1 MVRVRLR
8 LLVVALA
15 VLVAVGPLTV
25 AVGPAAGADA
35 RLTLTDTTVTPA
47 TPTAGAPITAETTV
61 RLSGGSNTSLALDSV
76 RVVRSP
82 DIGEDVVLGNAT
94 ALGRLSP
101 GETLT
106 VPVTFTVDRP
116 RSYDLRLVAVG
127 TDEAGDTVRATRPL
141 TVGVERGQPQVELRT
156 DGLVARA
163 DTPVTA
169 VVSNPTTAALR
180 DVEVRVTDP
189 ATGERTRRVIPTIA
203 AGASQTVNLSVRAPA
218 PGERPL
224 EVTTTFTTPNGVRS
238 ASTFSKTVTVAP
250 LSTDVGVRA
259 QRAQGDDTQ
268 QVPGGLTGI
277 LGGGGG
283 GGALQPQSGSDDA
296 TSESRVDVTV
306 TNFGNAAV
314 ERVVLTGET
323 PDGTALSSVG
333 RYALTEELAPGE
345 STTVTV
351 DLSGVRTADGVRFV
365 AHYDAP
371 TGRTESAVAYD
382 YAAERGAATVTGL
395 DVTVAEDG
403 RVSVDGNLAN
413 VGDGEVTSAVVAV
426 QPTRYVDPAY
436 PQRNYFVGSVASS
449 EFAPFELT
457 AQADTENAT
466 ALTVRVDYTVDGE
479 RVSETTE
486 VPLPADDGTNRG
498 SGQQSIGI
506 ALALTV
512 GLVVTVA
519 VTLFAR
525 RSRNR

>member
-1 MVRVRLR
+1 MVRSRF
-8 LLVVALA
+8 LVA
-15 VLVAVGPLTV
+15 VLVVLVVGPLAT
-25 AVGPAAGADA
+25 VGPAAGADA

-82 DIGEDVVLGNAT
+82 DIGEDVTLGNAT

-106 VPVTFTVDRP
+106 VPVTFTVNRP

-127 TDEAGDTVRATRPL
+127 SDEDGDTVRATRPL

-169 VVSNPTTAALR
+169 VVSNPTTAPLR
-180 DVEVRVTDP
+180 GIELRVTDP
-189 ATGERTRRVIPTIA
+189 ATGERTRRTVPTLA
-203 AGASQTVNLSVRAPA
+203 AGASQTVNLSVRAPE

-224 EVTTTFTTPNGVRS
+224 EVTTTFVTPNGVES
-238 ASTFSKTVTVAP
+238 SSTFSKTVAVAP

-283 GGALQPQSGSDDA
+283 GGALQPQSGDDA
-296 TSESRVDVTV
+296 TSESRADVTV

-314 ERVVLTGET
+314 ENVVLTGET
-323 PDGTALSSVG
+323 PDGTVLSSVG
-333 RYALTEELAPGE
+333 RFALTDELAPGE

-351 DLSGVRTADGVRFV
+351 DLTGVRTTDGVRFV

-371 TGRTESAVAYD
+371 TGRTESAVGYD
-382 YAAERGAATVTGL
+382 YAAKRGAAAVTGL
-395 DVTVAEDG
+395 DVSVDDDG
-403 RVSVDGNLAN
+403 RVRVDGNLAN

-426 QPTRYVDPAY
+426 QPTRYVEPAY

-466 ALTVRVDYTVDGE
+466 SVTVRVDYTVDGE
-479 RVSETTE
+479 RVSDTTE
-486 VPLPADDGTNRG
+486 VPLPAEDGTNRG
-498 SGQQSIGI
+498 SDQQSLGI
-506 ALALTV
+506 ALAVTV

-525 RSRNR
+525 RARDR